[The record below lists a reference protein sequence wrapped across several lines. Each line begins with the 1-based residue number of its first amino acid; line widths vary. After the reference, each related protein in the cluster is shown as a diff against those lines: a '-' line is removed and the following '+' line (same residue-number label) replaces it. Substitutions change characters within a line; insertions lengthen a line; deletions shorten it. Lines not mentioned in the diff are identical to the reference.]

1 MLRPARLLP
10 LTGLLTSRSAR
21 QISPTDRD
29 LLLGVPG
36 PTETGLPP
44 AGLIQLSER
53 TIRSRLPPPG
63 KLRDSAPGHRCPQAD
78 ENSEGIQV
86 TATPPGKP
94 HSPAPSGKGS
104 GPGKRSGDE
113 QTRVFYSRFL
123 GWLVLAI
130 IVAYAGLQMP
140 LPWRLMTLVAA
151 LIGVVGGVVL
161 LVHCIRRKL
170 SSLILIGAVMVTL
183 SCSFFLVTAG
193 VQTIFWEASATFD
206 ECMRSALTE
215 RSLNHCYSQYEQ
227 DIFSSIPGVP

>member
-1 MLRPARLLP
+1 MGA
-10 LTGLLTSRSAR
+10 T
-21 QISPTDRD
+21 
-29 LLLGVPG
+29 
-36 PTETGLPP
+36 
-44 AGLIQLSER
+44 
-53 TIRSRLPPPG
+53 PPPG
-63 KLRDSAPGHRCPQAD
+63 QPSGPSEPGRSAPHRPAAH
-78 ENSEGIQV
+78 E
-86 TATPPGKP
+86 AT
-94 HSPAPSGKGS
+94 
-104 GPGKRSGDE
+104 RI
-113 QTRVFYSRFL
+113 FYSRFL